1 MRGKIFFAF
10 ILLWH
15 YYNPRKGICLAEFF
29 IKYAVFFTI
38 FSVRESNRWT
48 SGRRRGIIMMR
59 LPFMTKQDYYAK
71 YTFFDPSLPYNV
83 HWWYNRTTDYH
94 RHMDFYELFL
104 PLEGGLIQYYNDQC
118 MTLEPHTLYIIP
130 KMQYHR
136 IDYIRQEGNANIFNM
151 SVSESFFEHNIAT
164 YSSSLMEAIK
174 GKDCLYVRLEQVS
187 YEFLLMLSRKATYD
201 KDANQR
207 LQATRLFLTAA
218 ATLYQ
223 ACEMNDD
230 ALSQPRRYALDIKTK
245 IDNLEYIENDVA
257 SIYEHYPLAPSLL
270 IRNFKDLTGKTIIK
284 YQVERRMKYA
294 CALLTNT
301 DYTILRISSMVG
313 YDSLSHF
320 TENFR
325 KFYGTTPAA
334 YRKELSA
341 HLRGAAEEKNE
352 NK

>member
-1 MRGKIFFAF
+1 
-10 ILLWH
+10 
-15 YYNPRKGICLAEFF
+15 
-29 IKYAVFFTI
+29 
-38 FSVRESNRWT
+38 
-48 SGRRRGIIMMR
+48 
-59 LPFMTKQDYYAK
+59 
-71 YTFFDPSLPYNV
+71 
-83 HWWYNRTTDYH
+83 
-94 RHMDFYELFL
+94 
-104 PLEGGLIQYYNDQC
+104 

-164 YSSSLMEAIK
+164 YSSSLMEAIR

-223 ACEMNDD
+223 ACEINDD

-334 YRKELSA
+334 YRKEISA
-341 HLRGAAEEKNE
+341 HLRGAAEGKTRTNRSTQNAGMFGKFDEISPTVLFESILKRYFPVVGKIPFFYRFTKHSRQAYEQTNFQSAE
-352 NK
+352 HKADGRIFTRDNPNVFYSPNALPPRFFFFTKGYVSMPSRL